1 MQCNSAVYSSMN
13 FVKYYYSYIVL
24 HAVRVLRGTKAIY
37 RLSHLSF
44 NIKINFSSSKDWD
57 NV

>member
-1 MQCNSAVYSSMN
+1 MN

-24 HAVRVLRGTKAIY
+24 DAVRVLRGTKAIY

-44 NIKINFSSSKDWD
+44 NIKIDFSSSKDWD